1 MVNDTSDN
9 TGAGTLFGLRGP
21 VFYSFL
27 LFLALGAP
35 GDATN
40 LLRAVLECP
49 DRRAGRDRC
58 VFGQIYDPA
67 IAAAAHEQGVGAE
80 LRGLGLV

>member
-1 MVNDTSDN
+1 MVVNDTSDN
-9 TGAGTLFGLRGP
+9 TGAG
-21 VFYSFL
+21 
-27 LFLALGAP
+27 AP
-35 GDATN
+35 GDATH

-67 IAAAAHEQGVGAE
+67 IAAAAHERVRVDLIGRA
-80 LRGLGLV
+80 RINI